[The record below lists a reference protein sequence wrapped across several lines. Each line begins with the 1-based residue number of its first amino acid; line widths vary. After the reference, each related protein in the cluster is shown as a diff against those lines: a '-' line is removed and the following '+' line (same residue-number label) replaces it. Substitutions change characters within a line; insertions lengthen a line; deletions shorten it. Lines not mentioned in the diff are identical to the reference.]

1 MPFKHARLT
10 QLIEYTTQSLEFKNF
25 PYFFR
30 DGCVYRV
37 TFTGVKQDLRFR
49 ELMTKFRRF
58 GRVRHLH
65 LDMNPVLDIW
75 SGTGHVDFYSE
86 EAAER
91 ASDAE
96 VIRIRDSTIRMREYD
111 IL

>member
-1 MPFKHARLT
+1 M
-10 QLIEYTTQSLEFKNF
+10 
-25 PYFFR
+25 
-30 DGCVYRV
+30 
-37 TFTGVKQDLRFR
+37 
-49 ELMTKFRRF
+49 
-58 GRVRHLH
+58 H

-96 VIRIRDSTIRMREYD
+96 VIRIRDSTIRMRDYD